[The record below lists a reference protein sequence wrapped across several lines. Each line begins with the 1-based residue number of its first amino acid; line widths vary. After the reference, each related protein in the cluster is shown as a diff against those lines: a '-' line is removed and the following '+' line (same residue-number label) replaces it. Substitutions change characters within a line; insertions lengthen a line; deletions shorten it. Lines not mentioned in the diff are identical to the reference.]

1 MESRSGL
8 EKPSFLKKGF
18 IFCMKTDHE
27 STTQKHMKTSIHC
40 TPYLTNDKS
49 PVSEGEEHHMKNENE
64 IDESNKSQ
72 LRF

>member
-1 MESRSGL
+1 MT
-8 EKPSFLKKGF
+8 KGAVHA
-18 IFCMKTDHE
+18 D
-27 STTQKHMKTSIHC
+27 
-40 TPYLTNDKS
+40 PYNLTNDKS